1 MVATERQVGDNAA
14 GVMCRVPLSLRKD
27 AGPWPPGETW
37 YQYGRLRI
45 FSTPELIHP
54 DKSGKAAINLGQ
66 SAPGGHTVKQAV
78 AFAWL

>member
-1 MVATERQVGDNAA
+1 MAA
-14 GVMCRVPLSLRKD
+14 SR
-27 AGPWPPGETW
+27 PPGETW